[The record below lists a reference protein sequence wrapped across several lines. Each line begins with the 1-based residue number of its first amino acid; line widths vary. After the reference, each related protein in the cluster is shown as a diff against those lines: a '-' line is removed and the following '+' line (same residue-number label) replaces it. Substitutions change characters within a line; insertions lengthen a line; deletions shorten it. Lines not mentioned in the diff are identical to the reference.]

1 MLSLPNAVFSVA
13 LVASVVVCA
22 GSRVFL
28 MKTGGVRT
36 PVWALTLAL
45 DVRVAS
51 LLAVGGG
58 AATSIVVDT
67 MSPAPITSVYLEN

>member
-22 GSRVFL
+22 GSLVFL
-28 MKTGGVRT
+28 MKTGGVRM
-36 PVWALTLAL
+36 PVWALIL
-45 DVRVAS
+45 DVGVAS

-58 AATSIVVDT
+58 AAVSIVVVT
-67 MSPAPITSVYLEN
+67 TSPAPITSVYLEN

>member
-22 GSRVFL
+22 GSLVFL
-28 MKTGGVRT
+28 MKTGGVRM
-36 PVWALTLAL
+36 PVWALIL
-45 DVRVAS
+45 DVGVAS

-58 AATSIVVDT
+58 AATSIVVVT
-67 MSPAPITSVYLEN
+67 TSPAPITSVYLEN